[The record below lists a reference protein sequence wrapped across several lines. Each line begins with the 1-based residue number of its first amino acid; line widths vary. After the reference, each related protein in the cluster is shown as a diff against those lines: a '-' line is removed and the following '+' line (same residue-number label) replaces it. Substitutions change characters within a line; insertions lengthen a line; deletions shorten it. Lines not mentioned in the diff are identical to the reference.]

1 MKDIVETII
10 FMSYNL
16 ALIIGTVYLVQI
28 HNWSMWTFLLTVC
41 FLASKTKGSE

>member
-1 MKDIVETII
+1 MKDIVEAILI
-10 FMSYNL
+10 MSYNL

-41 FLASKTKGSE
+41 FLVSQTKGSE

>member
-16 ALIIGTVYLVQI
+16 ALIIGTVYLVQV
-28 HNWSMWTFLLTVC
+28 HNWSMWVFLLTAC